1 MRRCEM
7 AWQNT
12 RTTMT
17 HLICLYIFI
26 CFTFTR
32 FITCLRQRELG
43 NYNAMH
49 PVFYVILLKSLKVVH
64 RRGFP
69 QANFSGYVT
78 GVALNAVDNQRGYIV
93 ITGFGRGVSEVVK
106 SSGMLLNATGV
117 TAVYIS
123 GAFTNRLR

>member
-1 MRRCEM
+1 MIAIYSVWYLTIKLYSMRRCEM
-7 AWQNT
+7 EWQNT

-17 HLICLYIFI
+17 HLIRLYIFV

-69 QANFSGYVT
+69 QANLNGYVT
-78 GVALNAVDNQRGYIV
+78 GLALNAVDYQCGYIV
-93 ITGFGRGVSEVVK
+93 KLPDSEEV
-106 SSGMLLNATGV
+106 
-117 TAVYIS
+117 
-123 GAFTNRLR
+123 